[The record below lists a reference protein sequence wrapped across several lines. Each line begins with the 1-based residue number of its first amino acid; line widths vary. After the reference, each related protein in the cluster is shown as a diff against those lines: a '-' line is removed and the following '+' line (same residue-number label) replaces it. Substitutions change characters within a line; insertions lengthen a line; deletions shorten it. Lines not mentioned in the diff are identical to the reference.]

1 MQVEYFGY
9 VSIPFGIKNGIN
21 FDELFKSDIFPAPT
35 AAINQSNVQLFRE
48 DTSIQ
53 APWKSSV
60 KHVLK
65 VDSVI
70 GPSRIHETQLRQSIQ
85 ENIAASDFVVAVL
98 TGLNP
103 NVMLEVGFA
112 QAMKKIII
120 YLMRKD
126 QHKDI
131 MPSNLGNLKR
141 LHLYGDDEDLKLNL
155 YYRIQEAISAL
166 EDQRNSEL
174 KIGGIDLNYFK
185 SRISI
190 DLWRQFENVKKRIW
204 ILTTNLTTVNAN
216 FIDSI
221 VVAVNKNPLIEVKI
235 LTSDPENE
243 YIGPRAKQLG
253 ENELGYKMELQGSLQ
268 SIIAK
273 FQKFKKCEIKT
284 YTDFPVQLWHL
295 VDDYLYVG
303 QSSLLR
309 RTRHNCVYGINVEV
323 EGVKETYLDHF
334 ERLWDGSSTP
344 KMKNYK

>member
-1 MQVEYFGY
+1 MPVKYFGY
-9 VSIPFGIKNGIN
+9 VSIPFGIKNGID
-21 FDELFKSDIFPAPT
+21 FDELFRSNIFPAPT
-35 AAINQSNVQLFRE
+35 IATNESNVQLYRE
-48 DTSIQ
+48 DSSIQ
-53 APWKSSV
+53 APWISSA
-60 KHVLK
+60 KHISK
-65 VDSVI
+65 VESLI
-70 GPSRIHETQLRQSIQ
+70 GPSSIHETQLRQSIQ
-85 ENIAASDFVVAVL
+85 ENIVASDFVVAIL

-126 QHKDI
+126 QYKDT

-155 YYRIQEAISAL
+155 YNRIQEAIIAL
-166 EDQRNSEL
+166 EVQRNNEL
-174 KIGGIDLNYFK
+174 KLGGIDLNYFQ
-185 SRISI
+185 SRMRIH
-190 DLWRQFENVKKRIW
+190 LWRQFENAKKRIW

-221 VVAVNKNPLIEVKI
+221 VVAVDKNPSVEVKI

-253 ENELGYKMELQGSLQ
+253 EDELGYKMELQGSLQ
-268 SIIAK
+268 SINAK
-273 FQKFKKCEIKT
+273 FQKYKNCEIKT

-303 QSSLLR
+303 QSSLVR

-334 ERLWDGSSTP
+334 ERLWESSSTP
-344 KMKNYK
+344 TTKNLN